1 MTPQSTS
8 EPQQSAP
15 PRAARGSAVRV
26 NFTNVG
32 GGKMCWETTLP
43 DLEYR
48 TLLKA
53 VKARRAICSTYP
65 EFAVDDDGTGGIF
78 AGFRCVGT
86 FRWQNEESQKRPAK
100 WAKNKDQAHAGNSA
114 L

>member
-1 MTPQSTS
+1 MTTQSTS
-8 EPQQSAP
+8 EPQRPAP
-15 PRAARGSAVRV
+15 LRAARGSAIRV
-26 NFTNVG
+26 NFENVG

-53 VKARRAICSTYP
+53 VKARGAVCSRYP
-65 EFAVDDDGTGGIF
+65 EFAVDDDGTGCIF

-86 FRWQNEESQKRPAK
+86 FRWQNQALRPRTP
-100 WAKNKDQAHAGNSA
+100 GLPSA
-114 L
+114 PDVTE